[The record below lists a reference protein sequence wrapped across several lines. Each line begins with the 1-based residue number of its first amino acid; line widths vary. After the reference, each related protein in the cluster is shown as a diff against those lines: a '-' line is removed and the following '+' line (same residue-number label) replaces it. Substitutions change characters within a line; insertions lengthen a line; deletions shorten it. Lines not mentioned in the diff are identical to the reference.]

1 MVIPKED
8 TLFTTKPKSIFG
20 LSYELGVNG
29 MKKVNGNWDIINKN
43 GQSIFHT
50 GQSGSFNSLREVI
63 LIIL

>member
-29 MKKVNGNWDIINKN
+29 MKNGNWDIINKN
-43 GQSIFHT
+43 GQSRFHT